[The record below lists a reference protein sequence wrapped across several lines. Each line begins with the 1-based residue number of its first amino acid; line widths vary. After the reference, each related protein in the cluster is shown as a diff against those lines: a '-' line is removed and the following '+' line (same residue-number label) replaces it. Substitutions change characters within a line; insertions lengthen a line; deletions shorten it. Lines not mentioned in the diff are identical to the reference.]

1 MKDIVFEDWD
11 LVNKMT
17 AEQIDKIYGWVH
29 KMFCPRII
37 ESYGISSREKIA
49 IINEILREYYK
60 VIGNDLKYMVLMETG
75 MILPHILYE

>member
-1 MKDIVFEDWD
+1 MKDIIFEDWD
-11 LVNKMT
+11 RVNKMT

-60 VIGNDLKYMVLMETG
+60 VIGNDLKYIVLMETG
-75 MILPHILYE
+75 MILPYVLYE

>member
-1 MKDIVFEDWD
+1 MKDITFEDRGILD
-11 LVNKMT
+11 KMT
-17 AEQIDKIYGWVH
+17 PEQIDKIYGWVH